1 MKKYVASAFLVI
13 ALFGAFMV
21 SASAGTFDPSTGNGY
36 CVLGTARFVPY
47 SGEVDSVDALS
58 AILNA
63 ISAADNSLSY
73 GSSASAGAQY
83 VFMPTFQVNI
93 KYNSTHNC
101 YGIFLKNKSYSGW
114 LHTGNDSI
122 GWYMIYCP
130 PEKFEP
136 DLLYSIS
143 RATSAISSKVS
154 TISDTLTALSNS
166 LSSWIGGQL
175 NGIYY
180 WTNQINVSADQIMQ
194 RTMSIDNSL
203 SFFFDGH
210 TVSDIISAIP
220 AAPDLSNIESTLSSI
235 NNKLD
240 NLPSS
245 SGSAYDDSALLAA
258 LQPITSFYE
267 GGVETVAKQSNSGL
281 LNCNLQFER
290 GTFSLLSLDAP
301 ADADVFFF
309 SRNAGYYI
317 PAGLS
322 FGSSVRSYSSPS
334 PTHLGPTMTADA
346 DSVAV
351 TVKARSDS
359 LVPAGTYDVHFFDS
373 AGNAIAL
380 KTGDCFLPGSDVGVW
395 QIRRAEGGYI
405 TIGSTTGLPDG
416 FGFSDLFYSC
426 VRFKASELNSAPALF
441 SYWLDYFYNTETYY
455 SLFRIVSSAD
465 STITFRYST
474 LHPVLA
480 WLAQRQNGF
489 QTWLG
494 NKLDNLPGSS
504 DLTSV
509 TTRLDTIIEQLQT
522 TSGESGCD
530 HTYTQDVT
538 QAPTCIL
545 PGLQVSTCS
554 QCGNSYSEILAA
566 LGHDWQCTS
575 HVEAVTDPDTGEVT
589 QSGYD
594 IYTCSR
600 CGDTYNDYAG
610 DGAPSDYGDT
620 SLSKIIVKLFS
631 KLGTFAGKVIS
642 WIIGLFDKMLSGLND
657 LITRF
662 SDLTAQITGFGG
674 DYPSWLSGFW
684 GILPQEFQLA
694 LTFSFVCVFI
704 GVIGRK
710 LFFV

>member
-1 MKKYVASAFLVI
+1 MKKYIITAFLAVGIFVTCIIPAHAAGAGSVVSLVKDMFGVCLETVNQGEDAWIAARNQINSHWQSYSSVSSMGRLYLSYETMSSLAAELNGDGFPCRLEFNRNLQLYVI
-13 ALFGAFMV
+13 CGV
-21 SASAGTFDPSTGNGY
+21 
-36 CVLGTARFVPY
+36 
-47 SGEVDSVDALS
+47 GEVGSVPGVYVTGLYLTNGSRDLFCCEYDTDSLLS
-58 AILNA
+58 S
-63 ISAADNSLSY
+63 ISSTLTSLYNSL
-73 GSSASAGAQY
+73 Q
-83 VFMPTFQVNI
+83 
-93 KYNSTHNC
+93 
-101 YGIFLKNKSYSGW
+101 
-114 LHTGNDSI
+114 
-122 GWYMIYCP
+122 
-130 PEKFEP
+130 
-136 DLLYSIS
+136 
-143 RATSAISSKVS
+143 
-154 TISDTLTALSNS
+154 
-166 LSSWIGGQL
+166 SWFGGQL
-175 NGIYY
+175 SGIYY
-180 WTNQINVSADQIMQ
+180 WTNSINLSAS
-194 RTMSIDNSL
+194 RIDSAL
-203 SFFFDGH
+203 TSFFGNN

-258 LQPITSFYE
+258 LQPIASFYE

-309 SRNAGYYI
+309 SRNSGYYI

-322 FGSSVRSYSSPS
+322 FGSSVRSCSSPS

-380 KTGDCFLPGSDVGVW
+380 KTGDCFLPGSEVGVW

-504 DLTSV
+504 PSDLSNIESALSTIIDKMDNLPASVDNIVVNITEDNSAYNVFYVEDENGDKKSVTSV
-509 TTRLDTIIEQLQT
+509 
-522 TSGESGCD
+522 
-530 HTYTQDVT
+530 
-538 QAPTCIL
+538 
-545 PGLQVSTCS
+545 
-554 QCGNSYSEILAA
+554 
-566 LGHDWQCTS
+566 
-575 HVEAVTDPDTGEVT
+575 
-589 QSGYD
+589 
-594 IYTCSR
+594 
-600 CGDTYNDYAG
+600 AG
-610 DGAPSDYGDT
+610 D
-620 SLSKIIVKLFS
+620 SLSASGKLLQFLY
-631 KLGTFAGKVIS
+631 KL
-642 WIIGLFDKMLSGLND
+642 IIGSAISDVDNSIGGLND
-657 LITRF
+657 F
-662 SDLTAQITGFGG
+662 FFDNA
-674 DYPSWLSGFW
+674 PSGLG
-684 GILPQEFQLA
+684 E
-694 LTFSFVCVFI
+694 
-704 GVIGRK
+704 GVT
-710 LFFV
+710 VWD

>member
-1 MKKYVASAFLVI
+1 MKKLIASAFLVI
-13 ALFGAFMV
+13 ALFGVSLV

-47 SGEVDSVDALS
+47 SGEVDSVDALA

-101 YGIFLKNKSYSGW
+101 YGIFLQNKSYSGW

-136 DLLYSIS
+136 YLLYSIS

-203 SFFFDGH
+203 SSFFDGH

-220 AAPDLSNIESTLSSI
+220 AASDLSNIESTLSSI
-235 NNKLD
+235 NDKLD
-240 NLPSS
+240 NLSSS

-258 LQPITSFYE
+258 LQPIISFYQD
-267 GGVETVAKQSNSGL
+267 GVETVVLDSSSGTL
-281 LNCNLQFER
+281 FGNIQFER
-290 GTFSLLSLDAP
+290 GTFSLLSLNAS
-301 ADADVFFF
+301 ADADIFFLAE
-309 SRNAGYYI
+309 NVYYS
-317 PAGLS
+317 PSSLS
-322 FGSSVRSYSSPS
+322 FAFPVRSSSSPTLS
-334 PTHLGPTMTADA
+334 ALGPTLTADA
-346 DSVAV
+346 DHITV
-351 TVKARSDS
+351 TVKKTLDLPIS
-359 LVPAGTYDVHFFDS
+359 VGTYDIQFFDTS
-373 AGNAIAL
+373 GDAIAL

-405 TIGSTTGLPDG
+405 TIGSTTGLPEG
-416 FGFSDLFYSC
+416 FEFSDLFHSC
-426 VRFKASELNSAPALF
+426 VRFKVSDINSAPAQF
-441 SYWLDYFYNTETYY
+441 SYWLDYFYNTDTYY
-455 SLFRIVSSAD
+455 SRFRIVSPDDA
-465 STITFRYST
+465 TITFRYST

-504 DLTSV
+504 PSDLTNIESALSTIIDKMDNLPASVDNIVVNITEDNSAYNIFYVEDENGDKKSV
-509 TTRLDTIIEQLQT
+509 T
-522 TSGESGCD
+522 S
-530 HTYTQDVT
+530 V
-538 QAPTCIL
+538 
-545 PGLQVSTCS
+545 
-554 QCGNSYSEILAA
+554 
-566 LGHDWQCTS
+566 
-575 HVEAVTDPDTGEVT
+575 
-589 QSGYD
+589 
-594 IYTCSR
+594 
-600 CGDTYNDYAG
+600 AG
-610 DGAPSDYGDT
+610 D
-620 SLSKIIVKLFS
+620 SLSASGKLLQFLY
-631 KLGTFAGKVIS
+631 KL
-642 WIIGLFDKMLSGLND
+642 IIGSAISDVDNSIGGLND
-657 LITRF
+657 F
-662 SDLTAQITGFGG
+662 FFDNA
-674 DYPSWLSGFW
+674 PSGLG
-684 GILPQEFQLA
+684 E
-694 LTFSFVCVFI
+694 
-704 GVIGRK
+704 GVT
-710 LFFV
+710 VWD

>member
-1 MKKYVASAFLVI
+1 MKKYIVAAFLAVGI
-13 ALFGAFMV
+13 FVTCIISAHAASPSAVVSLVKDMFGVCLETVNQGEDAWVAARNQINEKWQSYSSIESMGRLYL
-21 SASAGTFDPSTGNGY
+21 SYETMSSLTAELNGNGFPCRLEFNRNLQLY
-36 CVLGTARFVPY
+36 VICGL
-47 SGEVDSVDALS
+47 GEVGSVPGVYITGLYLTNGERDLFCCQYNTDSLLS
-58 AILNA
+58 
-63 ISAADNSLSY
+63 S
-73 GSSASAGAQY
+73 
-83 VFMPTFQVNI
+83 
-93 KYNSTHNC
+93 
-101 YGIFLKNKSYSGW
+101 
-114 LHTGNDSI
+114 
-122 GWYMIYCP
+122 
-130 PEKFEP
+130 
-136 DLLYSIS
+136 
-143 RATSAISSKVS
+143 ISSKVS
-154 TISDTLTALSNS
+154 TISDTLTSLYNS
-166 LSSWIGGQL
+166 LQSWFGGQL
-175 NGIYY
+175 SGIYY
-180 WTNQINVSADQIMQ
+180 WTNSINLSAS
-194 RTMSIDNSL
+194 RIDSAL
-203 SFFFDGH
+203 TSFFGNN

-258 LQPITSFYE
+258 LQPITSFYQ
-267 GGVETVAKQSNSGL
+267 GGVETVVLDSSSGTL
-281 LNCNLQFER
+281 AGNIQFER
-290 GTFSLLSLDAP
+290 GTFSLLSLNASP
-301 ADADVFFF
+301 DADVFFLAK
-309 SRNAGYYI
+309 NTYYL
-317 PAGLS
+317 ASGLS
-322 FGSSVRSYSSPS
+322 FASPVRSSSSP
-334 PTHLGPTMTADA
+334 TLAALGPTMTADA
-346 DSVAV
+346 DHITV
-351 TVKARSDS
+351 TVKKTLDLPIS
-359 LVPAGTYDVHFFDS
+359 VGTYDIQFFDTS
-373 AGNAIAL
+373 GDAIAL
-380 KTGDCFLPGSDVGVW
+380 KTGDCFLPGSEVGVW

-416 FGFSDLFYSC
+416 FEFSDLFYSC
-426 VRFKASELNSAPALF
+426 VRFKVSDINSAPALF

-455 SLFRIVSSAD
+455 SRFRIVSSAD

-494 NKLDNLPGSS
+494 NKLDNLPASSGSS

-522 TSGESGCD
+522 TSGETACD
-530 HTYTQDVT
+530 HTYVPEVT

-575 HVEAVTDPDTGEVT
+575 HVETVTDPDTGEVT

-620 SLSKIIVKLFS
+620 SISKIIVKLFS
-631 KLGTFAGKVIS
+631 KLGTFAGKIIS

-657 LITRF
+657 IITQF

-674 DYPSWLSGFW
+674 DYPVWLSGFW

-704 GVIGRK
+704 GIIGRK
-710 LFFV
+710 LFFA